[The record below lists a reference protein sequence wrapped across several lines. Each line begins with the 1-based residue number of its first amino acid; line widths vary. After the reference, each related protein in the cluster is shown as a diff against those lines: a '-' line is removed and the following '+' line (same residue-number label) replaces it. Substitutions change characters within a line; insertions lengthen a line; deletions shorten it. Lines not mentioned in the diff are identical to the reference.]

1 METTYKIA
9 KDIMTKPLAFVD
21 GLDTIHEA
29 IQQMKTAK
37 VDALIVNRRDAKDAY
52 AIITVNDIIKKIY
65 NKDLNPKEVYVYE
78 IMTKPVIT
86 IPAEMNIRYIPRLF
100 LRAKIQLAPVE
111 ENGEYLGMIS
121 YSSLIHK
128 GIY

>member
-1 METTYKIA
+1 METPHKIA

-37 VDALIVNRRDAKDAY
+37 VDALIVNKRDVKDAY
-52 AIITVNDIIKKIY
+52 AIITVNDIIKKVY
-65 NKDLNPKEVYVYE
+65 NKDLNPKDVNVYE

-86 IPAEMNIRYIPRLF
+86 IPAELNVRYIPRLF
-100 LRAKIQLAPVE
+100 FRAHIRIAPVE
-111 ENGEYLGMIS
+111 QNGEYLGIIS
-121 YSSLIHK
+121 ISCLIHN

>member
-1 METTYKIA
+1 METPHKIA

>member
-1 METTYKIA
+1 METPHKIA
-9 KDIMTKPLAFVD
+9 KDIMTKPLVFVD
-21 GLDTIHEA
+21 GLDTVHEA

-37 VDALIVNRRDAKDAY
+37 VDALIVNKRDVKDAY